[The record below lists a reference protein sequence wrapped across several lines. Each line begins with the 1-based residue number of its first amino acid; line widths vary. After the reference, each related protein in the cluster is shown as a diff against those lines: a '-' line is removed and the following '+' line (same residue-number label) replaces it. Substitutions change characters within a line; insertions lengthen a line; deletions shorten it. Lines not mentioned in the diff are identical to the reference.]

1 MSLPELIDS
10 HCHLNFDY
18 APKDEAA
25 LLAEARAAGVVT
37 LVTVG
42 TDMKSLPLLA
52 GFSDRHENVFHTVGV
67 HPHDSIDMKDED
79 LKLLEAASRHPK
91 CRAIGEIGLDYHYD
105 HSPREVQRKRLSDQ
119 LELAFSLKL
128 PVVIHAREAE
138 EDLLTALTSYAKKL
152 PSGRIPG
159 VIHCFTGTRPF
170 GQACLDLG
178 FFVSFSGILTFK
190 TAEDL
195 RASAQVFPL
204 EKLVIETDSPF
215 LAPIPHRG
223 RKCEPS
229 MVKLTAQKLA
239 EVKGVS
245 LEEVARVT
253 TANARKLFS
262 L

>member
-1 MSLPELIDS
+1 MIELIDS

-18 APKDEAA
+18 APKDEGI
-25 LLAEARAAGVVT
+25 LLKEAREAGVVAF
-37 LVTVG
+37 VTIG
-42 TDMKSLPLLA
+42 TDMKTLPLLA
-52 GFSDRHENVFHTVGV
+52 GFSERNPDVWHTVGV

-79 LKLLEAASRHPK
+79 LATLEKAAKHPR

-105 HSPREVQRKRLSDQ
+105 NSPREVQRKRLRDQ
-119 LELAFSLKL
+119 LELALSVKL
-128 PVVIHAREAE
+128 PVVIHARDAE
-138 EDLLTALTSYAKKL
+138 DDLVEALTEYAKKL
-152 PSGRIPG
+152 PSGAVPG

-195 RASAQVFPL
+195 RESAKIFPL
-204 EKLVIETDSPF
+204 ERLVIETDSPF
-215 LAPIPHRG
+215 LAPIPYRG
-223 RKCEPS
+223 KKCEPF
-229 MVKLTAQKLA
+229 MVKMTAQKLA
-239 EVKGVS
+239 EVKGAT

-253 TANARKLFS
+253 TANSRRLFS

>member
-1 MSLPELIDS
+1 MIELIDS

-18 APKDEAA
+18 APKDEAV
-25 LLAEARAAGVVT
+25 LLAEARAAGVVS
-37 LVTVG
+37 LITVG
-42 TDMKSLPLLA
+42 TDMKSLPLLS
-52 GFSDRHENVFHTVGV
+52 GFSERNANVFHTVGV

-79 LKLLEAASRHPK
+79 LKTLELASKHPK

-105 HSPREVQRKRLSDQ
+105 NSPRDVQRKRLADQ
-119 LELAFSLKL
+119 LGLALTVKL

-138 EDLLTALTSYAKKL
+138 SDLLEALTAYAKKV
-152 PSGRIPG
+152 PSARPVG

-178 FFVSFSGILTFK
+178 FYVSFSGILTFK

-195 RASAQVFPL
+195 RGSAQVYPL
-204 EKLVIETDSPF
+204 DRLLVETDSPF

-245 LEEVARVT
+245 FEEIAAAT
-253 TANARKLFS
+253 TRNARTLFRI
-262 L
+262 